1 MIVNYELQIV
11 NYDEAR
17 QNAGEFVRIINWP
30 VRDFEYRLN
39 EAHEHSKLSSKY
51 VYNIYAI
58 DEHKNYTLI
67 GQGDYDENEGSGF
80 YFVNKP
86 IEEDN

>member
-11 NYDEAR
+11 NYDEKR
-17 QNAGEFVRIINWP
+17 QDAGELVRIINWP
-30 VRDFEYRLN
+30 VRDFKYRLN

-51 VYNIYAI
+51 IYNIYGI
-58 DEHKNYTLI
+58 DEYGNHILI
-67 GQGDYDENEGSGF
+67 GQGDYDEDEGGGF

-86 IEEDN
+86 KEDN